1 MASREQLWAVIGGDL
16 RVLRPGRARL
26 LVNNGGQAKL
36 VGSLRGQPSPNA
48 VWEDFSG
55 RRSSNLSAIAARHRR
70 AARKTKP
77 PDLVGGA
84 MSIATIKQLCVPNA
98 VVSTDSL
105 VEQVAQIEDFA
116 ASKIDGRD
124 FFKRNHFTAG
134 LELLVKRG
142 FDRLAGRSEDGA
154 FYLTQA
160 MGGGKTHSLI
170 AFGLLASDPGL
181 RREVVPKIAHGND
194 FGAAKVVIFNGHQN
208 PDTLLWGY
216 IAEQLGRGD
225 VMAPFWRNGART
237 PGVDEWV
244 SILGE
249 EPVLILLDEL
259 PSYLQMAQGEAV
271 GNTTLG
277 DLTIGALE
285 RLFNALPRC
294 PRACVVVT
302 NLKDDVYLDGS
313 GQLRTLIES
322 LTKHYDRNA
331 QAITPVQQ
339 NTGEVFAIVRKRLF
353 DALPSADKID
363 EVAQAYVSA
372 LQKAKRVDTI
382 PTTPETFIERIRE
395 TYPFHPSIRD
405 IVARFAENRGYQKT
419 RALIRLMRLA
429 VRGAMAGNSNAF
441 LIGLQHLDFNDQAT
455 IEEIRKINPGY
466 SNAISRDVADRGNAL
481 AEKID
486 AADGNPT
493 ASAVAKVLLM
503 SSLSAAESPLR
514 GLTDGE
520 LIETLVDPLLDV
532 SEIKGS
538 LSRLEGQAWYLFK
551 GVDNRVFFGQ
561 TANVTAEITE
571 IAGNI
576 ATEQVD
582 QTLREKLKEVFKPR
596 SGALYSENIAI
607 LPALDDIKLD
617 DERPTLIILEQ
628 PADKLPD
635 EFVNWWNKQ
644 ELQNRV
650 LVLTADRNAV
660 ATLRTSAR
668 RQRAIAKVE
677 ERIKA
682 QHGQGSPQMA
692 ELDGVRAREAAAF
705 TSALRETFKSIVFP
719 MRDRTKKSYLRSIDD
734 FRMEFDRNDY
744 SGEQQIIDTL
754 AKRGK
759 FISSD
764 KFDAEFETLRLDAE
778 EILFDADAVQ
788 HASLRRNAAVRSG
801 WFWLPKGGLEQL
813 TRAAVQRGFWREKD
827 GLVAKKWERVTRV
840 TARQDDFAQ
849 DPMVTGRFQVN
860 VSPEDADI
868 VYVSESGP
876 PDPARAQKLDGRVYE
891 TMAPAV
897 WFLGVDSKGVAKM
910 GDPCEWRAPI
920 RVKPDVKRT
929 STGYR
934 VSLVAI
940 PRAAAIRAT
949 FDGSDPKSGPE
960 VPHGDMDAPTGAKQL
975 RVVAEV
981 NGLFSQEE
989 TAPLASGMD
998 DTGGT
1003 RFQPKAA
1010 LKPDTAAIMTSRFEP
1025 KDTAAAFSALDRLA
1039 KLSDAKVFGGTVDLN
1054 GTRSEGDFL
1063 TLRLGRDVAVPVAAL
1078 DQKVKELAALL
1089 AASAPTVKLR
1099 LDGIAFS
1106 SGRDLMTFCDAFEL
1120 DFDRVEWKQE

>member
-1 MASREQLWAVIGGDL
+1 M
-16 RVLRPGRARL
+16 P
-26 LVNNGGQAKL
+26 
-36 VGSLRGQPSPNA
+36 
-48 VWEDFSG
+48 
-55 RRSSNLSAIAARHRR
+55 
-70 AARKTKP
+70 
-77 PDLVGGA
+77 
-84 MSIATIKQLCVPNA
+84 IATIKQLCVPNA
-98 VVSTDSL
+98 IITSDSL

-116 ASKIDGRD
+116 TGNIDGRD
-124 FFKRNHFTAG
+124 FFRRNHFTAG

-142 FDRLAGRSEDGA
+142 FDRLAGKSDDGA

-170 AFGLLASDPGL
+170 ALGLLASDPGL
-181 RREVVPKIAHGND
+181 RREVVPKITVGND
-194 FGAAKVVIFNGHQN
+194 FAAAKVVIFNGHQN
-208 PDTLLWGY
+208 PNTLLWGY

-244 SILGE
+244 SVLGDQ
-249 EPVLILLDEL
+249 PVLILLDEL

-363 EVAQAYVSA
+363 EIAQAYVSA

-429 VRGAMAGNSNAF
+429 VRGALTGNGNAF
-441 LIGLQHLDFNDQAT
+441 LVGLQHLDFNDQAT

-493 ASAVAKVLLM
+493 ASAVAKMLLM

-582 QTLREKLKEVFKPR
+582 QTLRDKLKEVFKPR
-596 SGALYSENIAI
+596 TGALYSENIAI

-617 DERPTLIILEQ
+617 DERPSLIILEQ
-628 PADKLPD
+628 PADKLPQ
-635 EFVNWWNKQ
+635 EFDDWWNKQ
-644 ELQNRV
+644 DLQNRV

-719 MRDRTKKSYLRSIDD
+719 MRDRAKKSYLRSIDD

-744 SGEQQIIDTL
+744 SGEQQIVDTL
-754 AKRGK
+754 SKRGK

-788 HASLRRNAAVRSG
+788 QASLRRNAAVRSG

-827 GLVAKKWERVTRV
+827 GLIAKKWERVTRV

-849 DPMVTGRFQVN
+849 DPIITGRFQVN
-860 VSPEDADI
+860 VAPEDADI

-876 PDPARAQKLDGRVYE
+876 PDPARSQKLDGRVYE
-891 TMAPAV
+891 TAAPAV
-897 WFLGVDSKGVAKM
+897 WFLGVDSKGVAKT
-910 GDPCEWRAPI
+910 GEPCEWRAPI

-940 PRAAAIRAT
+940 PRAATIRAT
-949 FDGSDPKSGPE
+949 FDGSDPKGGPE
-960 VPHGDMDAPTGAKQL
+960 VPHGDMDAPAGAKQL
-975 RVVAEV
+975 RVVAAV
-981 NGLFSQEE
+981 NGQFGPEE

-998 DTGGT
+998 DTGGP
-1003 RFQPKAA
+1003 RLPQPKAA
-1010 LKPDTAAIMTSRFEP
+1010 LKPDAAATMTSRFEP

-1039 KLSDAKVFGGTVDLN
+1039 KLPDAKVFGGTVDLN
-1054 GTRSEGDFL
+1054 GARSEGDFL
-1063 TLRLGRDVAVPVAAL
+1063 TLRLGRDVALPAAAL
-1078 DQKVKELAALL
+1078 DQKVKELATLL
-1089 AASAPTVKLR
+1089 ASSAPTVKLR

-1106 SGRDLMTFCDAFEL
+1106 SGRDLMTFCDAFDL

>member
-1 MASREQLWAVIGGDL
+1 MPIGT
-16 RVLRPGRARL
+16 V
-26 LVNNGGQAKL
+26 
-36 VGSLRGQPSPNA
+36 
-48 VWEDFSG
+48 
-55 RRSSNLSAIAARHRR
+55 
-70 AARKTKP
+70 
-77 PDLVGGA
+77 
-84 MSIATIKQLCVPNA
+84 KQLCVQNSS
-98 VVSTDSL
+98 VTSDSL

-116 ASKIDGRD
+116 TGRIDGRD
-124 FFKRNHFTAG
+124 FFRRNHFTAG

-142 FDRLAGRSEDGA
+142 FERLAGKSDDGA

-181 RREVVPKIAHGND
+181 RREVVPRITSAND
-194 FGAAKVVIFNGHQN
+194 FAAAKVVIFNGHQN
-208 PDTLLWGY
+208 PETLLWGY
-216 IAEQLGRGD
+216 IAEQLGRSD

-237 PGVDEWV
+237 PGVDEWISV
-244 SILGE
+244 LGN

-271 GNTTLG
+271 GNSTLG

-353 DALPSADKID
+353 DALPSAEKID
-363 EVAQAYVSA
+363 EVAQGYVSA

-429 VRGAMAGNSNAF
+429 VRGAMAGNGNAF
-441 LIGLQHLDFNDQAT
+441 LVGLQHLDFNDQAT

-520 LIETLVDPLLDV
+520 LIETLVDPLLEV

-551 GVDNRVFFGQ
+551 GIDSRAFFGQ

-596 SGALYSENIAI
+596 SGAVYSENIAI
-607 LPALDDIKLD
+607 LPALDEIKLD

-628 PADKLPD
+628 PADKLPE
-635 EFVNWWNKQ
+635 EFIGWWNKQ

-677 ERIKA
+677 ERIKV

-719 MRDRTKKSYLRSIDD
+719 MRDRTKKSFLRSIDD

-744 SGEQQIIDTL
+744 SGEQQVIDTL
-754 AKRGK
+754 SKRGK

-764 KFDAEFETLRLDAE
+764 KFDAEFETLRLDAQ

-788 HASLRRNAAVRSG
+788 QGSLRRNAAIRSG

-813 TRAAVQRGFWREKD
+813 IRTAVQRGFWREQD

-849 DPMVTGRFQVN
+849 DPMVTGHFQVN
-860 VSPEDADI
+860 VTPEDADI
-868 VYVSESGP
+868 VYVAESGP

-891 TMAPAV
+891 TAAPAV
-897 WFLGVDSKGVAKM
+897 WFLGVDSKGVAKT

-934 VSLVAI
+934 VSLMAI
-940 PRAAAIRAT
+940 PRAAIIRAT
-949 FDGSDPKSGPE
+949 FDGSDPKCGP
-960 VPHGDMDAPTGAKQL
+960 VLPRGDMDAPGEAKQL

-989 TAPLASGMD
+989 RAPFASGKD
-998 DTGGT
+998 DSDGP
-1003 RFQPKAA
+1003 RSPQPKAA
-1010 LKPDTAAIMTSRFEP
+1010 LKPDIAASMTSRFEP
-1025 KDTAAAFSALDRLA
+1025 KDTAAAFLALDRLA
-1039 KLSDAKVFGGTVDLN
+1039 KLPDAKVFGGTVDLN
-1054 GTRSEGDFL
+1054 GARSEGDFL
-1063 TLRLGRDVAVPVAAL
+1063 TLRLGRDVAMPAAAL
-1078 DQKVKELAALL
+1078 DQKIKELATLL
-1089 AASAPTVKLR
+1089 AVSAPTVKLR

-1106 SGRDLMTFCDAFEL
+1106 SGRDLMAFCDAFDL